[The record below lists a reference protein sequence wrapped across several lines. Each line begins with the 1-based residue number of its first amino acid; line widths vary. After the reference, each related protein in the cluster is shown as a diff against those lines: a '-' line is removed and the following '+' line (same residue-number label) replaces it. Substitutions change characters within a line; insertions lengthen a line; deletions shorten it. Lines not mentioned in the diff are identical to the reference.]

1 MNRDKKEPADFGRL
15 FLCPEVLFSCGI
27 CAIINERQREVKAE
41 QSAKGG
47 LLCT

>member
-1 MNRDKKEPADFGRL
+1 MDTKRSLLVLAGS

-27 CAIINERQREVKAE
+27 CAIINERQREIKAG